1 MDDEIDLRPYLSAIL
16 QRWWIILG
24 TALGVA
30 IIAGFIAWLRTP
42 PYTASTS
49 LLIIPASAQVTLDS
63 RFTSRDSFLFTTTA
77 NQREA
82 LLGLARDPTLEERV
96 ATILAAEGGLPND
109 YQLGALRDRVT
120 IETNGD
126 LVRITAQAETA
137 EAARRLA
144 LLWGQEYTRLVNE
157 TYTRDTSSIEQVE
170 QQLAEARERYKT
182 AQAELEAF
190 LAGGEMAVA
199 EQEVRRLSDLVNS
212 ARSAGTERFSDYLR
226 RSNDLEQILRDV
238 QLLRARL
245 IDQPDDT
252 TNVDDAIAALLL
264 RIRNLSAQGS
274 DRPILQLDSSLSS
287 KLSVTVA
294 DLDRLMTTLN
304 AEYRAVRQEAERLS
318 ELPPAE
324 LSPDSSQLL
333 YERLAA
339 AQTRLEQLNARQ
351 RELSRNRDL
360 AFSLIEV
367 LLRRIDEL
375 RVANAAPQVSVRYLG
390 TVTNPV
396 TAIGRIV
403 LTQAAVGALA
413 SIVLT
418 VMVIVVLEAMAVARR
433 NTALNPK
440 PAGD

>member
-1 MDDEIDLRPYLSAIL
+1 MDDEIDLRPYLLAL
-16 QRWWIILG
+16 LRQWWIILG
-24 TALGVA
+24 VALGIA
-30 IIAGFIAWLRTP
+30 IVAGFIAWLRTP

-96 ATILAAEGGLPND
+96 ATILAAEGGLPKD

-126 LVRITAQAETA
+126 LVRITAQSETA
-137 EAARRLA
+137 DAARRLA

-170 QQLAEARERYKT
+170 QQLTEAHERYGA
-182 AQAELEAF
+182 AQARLEAF
-190 LAGGEMAVA
+190 IASGEITLA

-212 ARSAGTERFSDYLR
+212 ARAAGTERFSDYLR
-226 RSNDLEQILRDV
+226 RSNGIEQILRDA
-238 QLLRARL
+238 QLLRERL
-245 IDQPDDT
+245 INQTADEI
-252 TNVDDAIAALLL
+252 NVADAIAALLL
-264 RIRNLSAQGS
+264 RIRNLSDQGS
-274 DRPILQLDSSLSS
+274 GRPILQLDSSLSS
-287 KLSVTVA
+287 NVSVTVA
-294 DLDRLMTTLN
+294 DLDRLIAILD
-304 AEYRAVRQEAERLS
+304 AEYRAVRREAERLS
-318 ELPPAE
+318 ELPPSE

-333 YERLAA
+333 YARLAA
-339 AQTRLEQLNARQ
+339 AQTRLEQLNAQQ
-351 RELSRNRDL
+351 RELARNRDI

-390 TVTNPV
+390 TVNNPV
-396 TAIGRIV
+396 TALGRTV
-403 LTQAAVGALA
+403 LIQAAVGALVG
-413 SIVLT
+413 IVLT
-418 VMVIVVLEAMAVARR
+418 ATVIVALEAMAIARR
-433 NTALNPK
+433 TTALTPK

>member
-1 MDDEIDLRPYLSAIL
+1 MDDEIDLRPYLLAL
-16 QRWWIILG
+16 LRQWWIILG
-24 TALGVA
+24 VALGIA
-30 IIAGFIAWLRTP
+30 IVAGFIAWLRTP

-96 ATILAAEGGLPND
+96 AAILAAEGGLPND

-126 LVRITAQAETA
+126 LVRITARSETA
-137 EAARRLA
+137 DAARRLA

-157 TYTRDTSSIEQVE
+157 TYIRDTSSIEQVE
-170 QQLAEARERYKT
+170 QQLTEARERFRV
-182 AQAELEAF
+182 AQARLEAF
-190 LAGGEMAVA
+190 IASGEIALA

-212 ARSAGTERFSDYLR
+212 ARAAGTERFSDYLR

-245 IDQPDDT
+245 IDQPSDT

-264 RIRNLSAQGS
+264 RIQNLSGQGS
-274 DRPILQLDSSLSS
+274 NRPILQLDSSLSS

-294 DLDRLMTTLN
+294 DLDRLIDVLD
-304 AEYRAVRQEAERLS
+304 AEYRAVRREAERLS
-318 ELPPAE
+318 ELPPSD

-339 AQTRLEQLNARQ
+339 AQTRLEQLNAQQ
-351 RELSRNRDL
+351 RELSRDRDI
-360 AFSLIEV
+360 AFGLIEV

-390 TVTNPV
+390 TVNNPV
-396 TAIGRIV
+396 TALGRTV
-403 LTQAAVGALA
+403 LVQAAVGALVG
-413 SIVLT
+413 IVLT
-418 VMVIVVLEAMAVARR
+418 ATVIVALEAMAIARR
-433 NTALNPK
+433 NTALTPK
-440 PAGD
+440 PAGN